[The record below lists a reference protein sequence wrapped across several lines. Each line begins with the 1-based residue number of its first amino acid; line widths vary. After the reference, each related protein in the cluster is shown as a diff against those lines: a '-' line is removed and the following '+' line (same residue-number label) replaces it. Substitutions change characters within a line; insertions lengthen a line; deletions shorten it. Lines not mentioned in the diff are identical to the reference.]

1 VLSRK
6 ISAVSPERAA
16 GAGFALS
23 AVMPNLAP
31 HPRLVAPLAAQRRS
45 RSLSFDEPPTRP
57 VESIA
62 PAYSEM
68 RWDPSSARVELGD
81 EDILEVDEDEE
92 QRDQRAEAEEFAAPG
107 SRSSGPLRGRFSGGR
122 GECVPDSPPD
132 GGEIPSA
139 TSARSARSADLETP
153 LGGSSRA
160 RWHDENPSATSAPVR
175 AERVLVAP
183 VSGLLGARWHEEQEE
198 LGATSAYPWRSL
210 PPPPVAPP
218 PLEVRELR
226 FVVTAGF
233 QPGEIVLRPLGAD
246 EPPPP
251 DAPIAM
257 LDPSCN
263 FDAFRI
269 QKLLAVER

>member
-1 VLSRK
+1 
-6 ISAVSPERAA
+6 
-16 GAGFALS
+16 
-23 AVMPNLAP
+23 MPNLAP

-57 VESIA
+57 VESLA

-81 EDILEVDEDEE
+81 EDILEVDEGEE
-92 QRDQRAEAEEFAAPG
+92 ERDQRAEAEDAA
-107 SRSSGPLRGRFSGGR
+107 
-122 GECVPDSPPD
+122 
-132 GGEIPSA
+132 
-139 TSARSARSADLETP
+139 
-153 LGGSSRA
+153 
-160 RWHDENPSATSAPVR
+160 
-175 AERVLVAP
+175 
-183 VSGLLGARWHEEQEE
+183 EE

>member
-1 VLSRK
+1 
-6 ISAVSPERAA
+6 
-16 GAGFALS
+16 
-23 AVMPNLAP
+23 MPNLAP

-57 VESIA
+57 VESLA
-62 PAYSEM
+62 PAFSEM

-92 QRDQRAEAEEFAAPG
+92 QRDERAEAEEFAAPG

-160 RWHDENPSATSAPVR
+160 RWH
-175 AERVLVAP
+175 
-183 VSGLLGARWHEEQEE
+183 EEQD

>member
-1 VLSRK
+1 
-6 ISAVSPERAA
+6 
-16 GAGFALS
+16 
-23 AVMPNLAP
+23 MPNLDP
-31 HPRLVAPLAAQRRS
+31 HPRLVAPLAARRRS
-45 RSLSFDEPPTRP
+45 RALTFDELQARP
-57 VESIA
+57 VQSLA
-62 PAYSEM
+62 PPHSEV

-81 EDILEVDEDEE
+81 EDIVEVE
-92 QRDQRAEAEEFAAPG
+92 QGDGDREAAEERASVEVWP
-107 SRSSGPLRGRFSGGR
+107 
-122 GECVPDSPPD
+122 
-132 GGEIPSA
+132 
-139 TSARSARSADLETP
+139 P
-153 LGGSSRA
+153 LG
-160 RWHDENPSATSAPVR
+160 
-175 AERVLVAP
+175 VA
-183 VSGLLGARWHEEQEE
+183 ANRHEEEE

-251 DAPIAM
+251 DAPIAT

-269 QKLLAVER
+269 QKLLAVRR